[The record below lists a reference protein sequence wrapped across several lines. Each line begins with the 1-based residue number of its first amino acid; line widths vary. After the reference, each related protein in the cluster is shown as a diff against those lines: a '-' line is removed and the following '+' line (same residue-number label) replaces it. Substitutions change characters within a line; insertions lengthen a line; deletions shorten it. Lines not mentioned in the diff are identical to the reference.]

1 MRKKLETEFKQLEE
15 EREHF
20 EQEKKHWENATG
32 CSLDEL
38 RRKQFDSGS
47 RE

>member
-1 MRKKLETEFKQLEE
+1 MKKKLETEFKLLEE

-32 CSLDEL
+32 YSLEEL
-38 RRKQFDSGS
+38 RRKNAESGS